1 MRRWLSAVVL
11 IAAAVTTLA
20 AGLLVWLAVA
30 FNAAGPLT
38 EPRAIVVA
46 RGLSVED
53 IGKLLVERGVVANQL
68 IFSLGVRLSGKAS
81 ALKSGEYAF
90 PAATSAR
97 AAMDVLVSG
106 RTVVRRLT
114 LPEGWTTAQALA
126 LAQNAEG
133 LEGPIAVRPGEGALL
148 PETYN
153 YSWGDSRD
161 AVVRRMMRAMDEGLA
176 DAWSKRPSN
185 SPIASPAEA
194 LIVASIIERET
205 GIASERPLVASV
217 VVNRLKRGMR
227 LQSDP
232 TVAYG
237 VAKGEALPGD
247 ILSRPLSRDDLLRPT
262 PFNTYVIDGLP
273 PTPIANPGRA
283 AIRAA
288 LDPAPTDFLYFVA
301 DGSGGHAFAR
311 TLDEHNRNVTRWRA
325 FERGRAVSPPSPVG
339 DGGTGTDQRIG
350 R

>member
-1 MRRWLSAVVL
+1 MRRWLSSLVL
-11 IAAAVTTLA
+11 LLAGVTTLA
-20 AGLLVWLAVA
+20 AGLLVWLFVA
-30 FNAAGPLT
+30 FNAAGPSA
-38 EPRAIVVA
+38 EPNTVVIA

-68 IFSLGVRLSGKAS
+68 VFTLGVRLSGKAS

-90 PAATSAR
+90 LAAASPR

-114 LPEGWTTAQALA
+114 LPEGWTTGQALMLVQA
-126 LAQNAEG
+126 AEG
-133 LEGPIAVRPGEGALL
+133 LEGPITATPAEGALL

-161 AVVRRMMRAMDEGLA
+161 AMVRRMMRTMDETLA
-176 DAWSKRPSN
+176 DLWSKRPPS
-185 SPIASPAEA
+185 SPMASPAEA
-194 LIVASIIERET
+194 LIVASIVERET
-205 GIASERPLVASV
+205 GVASERPLVASV
-217 VVNRLKRGMR
+217 VVNRLKRNMR

-237 VAKGEALPGD
+237 VARSEGLPGAT
-247 ILSRPLSRDDLLRPT
+247 LARPLTRDDLLRPT
-262 PFNTYVIDGLP
+262 PYNTYVNDGLP
-273 PTPIANPGRA
+273 PAPIANPGRA

-288 LDPAPTDFLYFVA
+288 LDPATSDFLYFVA

-311 TLDEHNRNVTRWRA
+311 TLDEHNRNVARWRVI
-325 FERGRAVSPPSPVG
+325 ERGRTNAAPAATAP
-339 DGGTGTDQRIG
+339 
-350 R
+350 